1 MQHPQTP
8 CYGTGVWKPTRP
20 PQQSSPPSLM
30 RKFPVTPIRMLVLR
44 PEVLFLVSSIVIGIL
59 TVAVNP
65 PLRGPDETAHFFR
78 ALGLAR
84 GDLVPSTT
92 DARGRRGL
100 FLPQEFHR
108 QLSFFNEARET
119 PPSGDRT
126 YIDIFRS
133 YFDAD
138 PTAAQGSALVFV
150 PYEGSE
156 GYSPVPYLPYI
167 AAAVIAGTFDLQF
180 LAMLYLMRISG
191 LLAAAA
197 ITAYA
202 IALTPSLKWMF
213 FCTAMLPTALYQRA
227 VISADGAVLSST
239 LMVIALCLRAIDR
252 PGASAWHRGL
262 WITLCSL
269 TKPPQLAFTLL
280 EAMRLS
286 RNEGKAQWITAL
298 LIAIPGLLLS
308 LLWIVAVSADVG
320 AWRVSEGSG
329 LPPEEFSSSWKLMF
343 LLQHPCQ
350 FISAVVT
357 SLDYSG
363 ELWRQLIGVFG
374 WLDVPMR
381 DWVYP
386 IISLLLALT
395 FFGRLTFD
403 RPTRWRIALIAAFTA
418 LCYCVAVF
426 ATFFI
431 TLTPSTAERIY
442 GLQGRYFIVICLC
455 SPLSSAAL
463 LNRGLGRASAP
474 VAMVSALISAAAM
487 MDALWRF
494 HWFP

>member
-1 MQHPQTP
+1 MR
-8 CYGTGVWKPTRP
+8 KPTLAHATGIV
-20 PQQSSPPSLM
+20 SSLM
-30 RKFPVTPIRMLVLR
+30 QLFLTKPMRMLVLR
-44 PEVLFLVSSIVIGIL
+44 PDILFLVSSIVMGIL

-65 PLRGPDETAHFFR
+65 PLRGPDETAHFLR
-78 ALGLAR
+78 ALGIAR
-84 GDLVPSTT
+84 GDLIPSTA

-100 FLPQEFHR
+100 FLPEEFHT

-119 PPSGDRT
+119 PPSGHRS

-133 YFDAD
+133 YFDAES
-138 PTAAQGSALVFV
+138 TAARGSAPVFV

-156 GYSPVPYLPYI
+156 GYSPVPYLPYV
-167 AAAVIAGTFDLQF
+167 AAAMIAGAFDLQF
-180 LAMLYLMRISG
+180 LAMLYFMRISG

-239 LMVIALCLRAIDR
+239 LMVIALCMRAIDR

-269 TKPPQLAFTLL
+269 TKPPQLAFAFLETL
-280 EAMRLS
+280 RLS
-286 RNEGKAQWITAL
+286 RKAGKAQWFTAL
-298 LIAIPGLLLS
+298 LIAVPGLLLS

-320 AWRVSEGSG
+320 AWRISEGSG
-329 LPPEEFSSSWKLMF
+329 LPPEEFSPSWKLLF
-343 LLQHPCQ
+343 LLQHPVQ

-374 WLDVPMR
+374 WLDVPIR

-386 IISLLLALT
+386 VISLLLVST
-395 FFGRLTFD
+395 FFDTLTFD
-403 RPTRWRIALIAAFTA
+403 PPTRWRIALVAAFTA
-418 LCYCVAVF
+418 FSYWVAVF
-426 ATFFI
+426 CTFFI
-431 TLTPSTAERIY
+431 TFTPSTAERIY
-442 GLQGRYFIVICLC
+442 GLQGRYFIVML
-455 SPLSSAAL
+455 PLLALVVSAL
-463 LNRGLGRASAP
+463 LNRGLGRASAL
-474 VAMVSALISAAAM
+474 VAMASALISAVATM
-487 MDALWRF
+487 EALWRF
-494 HWFP
+494 HWSP